1 MVSSDCCVMEGT
13 NRRAA
18 VRRTS
23 LCVCEAFSR
32 DGRTASNVDT
42 IPCCPGLNKKG
53 REQRFAFQSLF
64 PNLSKCEQ
72 ATASSCCQSQSWE
85 ADCVPMPFP
94 PWWVTSSVYGNK
106 LFIPYITSYPI
117 YKDHVCGGGLF
128 QITSNSI
135 FFNDTSLVGIL
146 PKDKRLTEIL
156 RNLTLYS
163 VVLF

>member
-1 MVSSDCCVMEGT
+1 MWW
-13 NRRAA
+13 
-18 VRRTS
+18 
-23 LCVCEAFSR
+23 
-32 DGRTASNVDT
+32 
-42 IPCCPGLNKKG
+42 KG
-53 REQRFAFQSLF
+53 RIAELQSGAPPCVFERLFPETEELPQMWTLSRVVLDWIRRGGSKRFAFQSLL

-72 ATASSCCQSQSWE
+72 ATASSCCQSQSGE
-85 ADCVPMPFP
+85 ADCVSMPFP
-94 PWWVTSSVYGNK
+94 PWWVTPSVYGNK

-135 FFNDTSLVGIL
+135 FLNDTSLVGIL